1 MGGRGVG
8 GSFAAPPIWGLGHK
22 QLLPLCPSSPLLLQ
36 NWGPVDGP
44 PPLPGG
50 WSDAWTHLHP
60 GEAGLTYDPKS
71 NPMLRQYKTPLR
83 RRLDRVFVR
92 LRHWRL
98 HAMEML
104 GQDALPGGG
113 LRFEGRPVL
122 PSDHFGLLLELR
134 AA

>member
-1 MGGRGVG
+1 MMT
-8 GSFAAPPIWGLGHK
+8 
-22 QLLPLCPSSPLLLQ
+22 
-36 NWGPVDGP
+36 

-50 WSDAWTHLHP
+50 WSDAWTHLHL
-60 GEAGLTYDPKS
+60 GEAGLTYDPIA

-83 RRLDRVFVR
+83 RRLDRVWVR

-98 HAMEML
+98 GAMEMV
-104 GQDALPGGG
+104 GQDPVPGG

-122 PSDHFGLLLELR
+122 PSDHFGLLLELL